1 MMSEINFYFAYS
13 IYVSIFVKY
22 HCMTILYQFSRAHYV
37 LPRRHQSKQ
46 KHNLYENKL
55 TNSQQ
60 KKIKMHKN
68 HS

>member
-1 MMSEINFYFAYS
+1 
-13 IYVSIFVKY
+13 
-22 HCMTILYQFSRAHYV
+22 MTILYQFSRAHYV